1 MARLLYRLGWQVA
14 AHPVLVLAIWV
25 VAAVGVTVLV
35 KTVGADTDNNLS
47 LPGTGSQQATDLL
60 EREFPPQQNGSNP
73 IIFHRSGGNVTSAAD
88 KQAIKQSYDAI
99 KQIPFV
105 HSAVS
110 PFSQEGAGQI
120 SKNKAT
126 AFISVLLSVGSN
138 ELTTEQAQRV
148 LDAAEPGKKAG
159 MEVVGG
165 GSIGSTLSPNDTSS
179 SDLIGILAAMV
190 ILTFTF
196 GTVVAMGMPIGTA
209 VLGLT
214 TALGAIALLG
224 HLTSVPDIASTVAT
238 MIGLAVG
245 IDYALFLVTRHLTQL
260 REGMEM
266 HESIARAVGTAGTAV
281 VFAGCTVVV
290 ALVSLVVAGIPL
302 VSSLGYTAAV
312 AVATAVLGAVT
323 LLPALMAL
331 AGRYINSIALPA
343 WLHPSAKP
351 GKKGIWGTWAGL
363 VVRRPYVPI
372 LLAALILVPLIIPV
386 SDLRL
391 GQEDIG
397 QTPKS
402 TMERQAYDLMSA
414 GFGPGYNGP
423 LLVATSIHP
432 AAKPDP
438 AVTAQE
444 NQLKAL
450 QKKLEAEQKQGDQM
464 KADLE
469 AGQAKLE
476 RQQADL
482 ERREAALNAQAD
494 ELRSEQASLQAEQA
508 ALEARAAR
516 LQAKRDTLAA
526 EARALAEQAR
536 SLARRLAFLRL
547 RERRIKGLLA
557 TVTDP
562 ERIEELEERLALVQA
577 AEEQTVAELKSV
589 GKRARRLA
597 AKARTLEAQAA
608 ELEQQKQS
616 LEAQAAQLE
625 AEDATLQRQGAKLE
639 KQANALER
647 QAAALEKQADQ
658 LQALQAKAKKQQ
670 KRAEQ
675 LQSELTKTLTK
686 AGGDDRATD
695 PRLVKLQD
703 ALIGTEG
710 DSLVS
715 PPELNKAGNA
725 AVYTVIATTAPAEPA
740 TASLVKRLRSTVIP
754 ENLGEGMVAYVGGST
769 AGNVDLA
776 AEITD
781 KLPIVILTIL
791 LLSMIVLMVAF
802 HSLLIPLQAAL
813 TNLLTALAA
822 FGILTVVFQWG
833 WGISLVGIDTTADSV
848 PIASYVPLMMFAIL
862 FGLSMDYQVF
872 LLSSVNHQ
880 RTAGESDRAA
890 VGLGLQASARVIA
903 AAALIMISVFSSF
916 ILDGDPVVK
925 QFGVGLASAVALA
938 ATMVLMLAPAVL
950 TLLGK
955 WAWWFPDVL
964 GRVVPTIDVEGTS
977 LTDHDASPA
986 SVPTP
991 RPARSP

>member
-1 MARLLYRLGWQVA
+1 MARLLYQLGRLVVA
-14 AHPVLVLAIWV
+14 NPVIVLAIWI

-35 KTVGADTDNNLS
+35 KTLGAETNNNLS
-47 LPGTGSQQATDLL
+47 LPGTDSQRSTDLL
-60 EREFPPQQNGSNP
+60 EKDFPPQQNGSNP
-73 IIFHRSGGNVTSAAD
+73 VIFHLSRGSVTDATQ
-88 KQAIKQSYDAI
+88 KHAITRSYDAI
-99 KQIPFV
+99 KKIPFV

-120 SKNKAT
+120 SKDKKT
-126 AFISVLLSVGSN
+126 AFISVLLDVSSN

-148 LDAAEPGKKAG
+148 LDAADPGKKAG

-165 GSIGSTLSPNDTSS
+165 ASIGSTLSPNDTSS

-209 VLGLT
+209 ILGLT
-214 TALGAIALLG
+214 TALGAIGLLG
-224 HLTSVPDIASTVAT
+224 HLSSVPDIAPTVAT

-260 REGMEM
+260 REGTEM

-312 AVATAVLGAVT
+312 AVATAVLAAVT
-323 LLPALMAL
+323 LLPALMTL
-331 AGRYINSIALPA
+331 AGRHIKSIALPA
-343 WLHPSAKP
+343 WLRPSEKA
-351 GKKGIWGTWAGL
+351 GKKGIWGRWSGL
-363 VVRRPYVPI
+363 VVHRPYVPI
-372 LLAALILVPLIIPV
+372 LLAALILVPLIIPAF
-386 SDLRL
+386 DLRL

-397 QTPKS
+397 QTSKS
-402 TMERQAYDLMSA
+402 TMERQAYDLMAA
-414 GFGPGYNGP
+414 GFGPGFNGP
-423 LLVATSIHP
+423 LLVATAIHP

-450 QKKLEAEQKQGDQM
+450 QKELEAEQKQGEQM
-464 KADLE
+464 KAQLE

-476 RQQADL
+476 RQETTL

-494 ELRSEQASLQAEQA
+494 ELRSEQASLEAEQA
-508 ALEARAAR
+508 ALEARAAK
-516 LQAKRDTLAA
+516 LQAKRDRLAA

-536 SLARRLAFLRL
+536 GLPRRLAFLRL
-547 RERRIKGLLA
+547 RERRIERLLA

-562 ERIEELEERLALVQA
+562 ARIERLEERLARVQA
-577 AEEQTVAELKSV
+577 AEQETVAQLESV
-589 GKRARRLA
+589 EKRARRLA
-597 AKARTLEAQAA
+597 AKARSLEAQAA
-608 ELEQQKQS
+608 ALEQQKQS

-625 AEDATLQRQGAKLE
+625 AEDAALQRQGAKLQ
-639 KQANALER
+639 KQADALKRE
-647 QAAALEKQADQ
+647 AAALERQADQ
-658 LQALQAKAKKQQ
+658 LQALQSKAAKQQ
-670 KRAEQ
+670 KRAKR
-675 LQSELTKTLTK
+675 LQSELEKTLTK

-695 PRLVKLQD
+695 PRLVELQD
-703 ALIGTEG
+703 ALTNTEG

-715 PPELNKAGNA
+715 PPELNKAGTA
-725 AVYTVIATTAPAEPA
+725 AVYTVIATTAPADPA
-740 TASLVKRLRSTVIP
+740 TATLVKTLRSSVIP
-754 ENLGEGMVAYVGGST
+754 ANTGEGVVAYVGGST
-769 AGNVDLA
+769 ASNVDLA
-776 AEITD
+776 AEITER
-781 KLPIVILTIL
+781 LPIVILTIL
-791 LLSMIVLMVAF
+791 LLSMLVLLVAF

-822 FGILTVVFQWG
+822 FGIVTAVFQWG
-833 WGISLVGIDTTADSV
+833 WGISLVGVDTSADSV
-848 PIASYVPLMMFAIL
+848 PIASYVPLMMFAVL

-880 RTAGESDRAA
+880 RSAGQSDRTA
-890 VGLGLQASARVIA
+890 VRMGLQASARVIA

-916 ILDGDPVVK
+916 ILNGDPVVK
-925 QFGVGLASAVALA
+925 QFGVGLSSAVALA
-938 ATMVLMLAPAVL
+938 ATTVLMLAPAML

-955 WAWWFPDVL
+955 WAWWFPDAL
-964 GRVVPTIDVEGTS
+964 GRVVPTIDVEGAS
-977 LTDHDASPA
+977 LTDHDVLPPSLPKAPPA
-986 SVPTP
+986 S
-991 RPARSP
+991 SP